1 MLIQFAV
8 LSTSP
13 AGREHLSSLAEHLTR
28 DGQGESVSVTVQR
41 DEESDF
47 LGDPVELV
55 TAFLGTVTG
64 ALELAGALAGWR
76 MLRAGARRGSNGI
89 RVEMDGETVTLEEL
103 VERLRRT
110 AETADERGDTPSDR

>member
-1 MLIQFAV
+1 
-8 LSTSP
+8 
-13 AGREHLSSLAEHLTR
+13 LAEHLTR